1 MRPLPPSTYLLVV
14 GASPLRGLELTS
26 PPSLS
31 PSPSRTPAV
40 RRAHLATLNPETG
53 RREPARNLKEYDEWV
68 RRRDAGDAS
77 PKDEDDEGDEV
88 DVGSEGGDE

>member
-1 MRPLPPSTYLLVV
+1 MRPLPPSPYLFVV
-14 GASPLRGLELTS
+14 GASPLKGLELTS
-26 PPSLS
+26 
-31 PSPSRTPAV
+31 
-40 RRAHLATLNPETG
+40 NPETG